1 MIHVY
6 LGMHSKMGDYLMAQI
21 TDKKEITVH
30 PKYDSIYGWHDN
42 NIAIIMLPSAVKIT
56 DRVGPICLPAM
67 KDEMYKDEEAIAIG
81 WGLDDN
87 LNMSSV
93 LKVVALLYFLQYQ

>member
-1 MIHVY
+1 MY
-6 LGMHSKMGDYLMAQI
+6 LGIHSKMGDYLMAQI
-21 TDKKEITVH
+21 TDMKEITVH
-30 PKYDSIYGWHDN
+30 PDYKDQYEND
-42 NIAIIMLPSAVKIT
+42 IAIITLPSAVKIT

-67 KDEMYKDEEAIAIG
+67 KDEMYKDEEAMVVG

-93 LKVVALLYFLQYQ
+93 LKVVA